1 MMNGIYRILIMGFS
15 AGVIVSTSAFAF
27 KKLEKPTFVF
37 RLDNAATM
45 AGMKGAKKVEQ
56 GLVDGDLTGVDF
68 TITGSVEK
76 KPDEK
81 KGKEVEAGPGPAALK
96 SSVASEHELSNYC
109 YNISDSAVEAR
120 SAVLKE
126 QLETVEMQVNEKLVL
141 LEEKTQALKTWMIK
155 RESFVNKVNNSVVQI
170 FQVMRPDAAASQ
182 FAELGPVIAAS
193 IISQLPPKSS
203 SAILTEMSPADAAEV
218 ALVLTSALD
227 RGNKRDK

>member
-1 MMNGIYRILIMGFS
+1 MMNGVFKISIMIFS
-15 AGVIVSTSAFAF
+15 AGVLVSTPTFAF

-45 AGMKGAKKVEQ
+45 EVVN
-56 GLVDGDLTGVDF
+56 GLAEVDLTGVDF
-68 TITGSVEK
+68 TVTGSVEK
-76 KPDEK
+76 KPDGK
-81 KGKEVEAGPGPAALK
+81 KGKEVEAGPGPAAVK

-126 QLETVEMQVNEKLVL
+126 QLEIVEMQVDKKLVL
-141 LEEKTQALKTWMIK
+141 LEEKTKALKAWMVK

-182 FAELGPVIAAS
+182 FTELGPVIAAS

-203 SAILTEMSPADAAEV
+203 SAILTEMSPVDAAEV
-218 ALVLTSALD
+218 ALVLTAALD
-227 RGNKRDK
+227 RDKKRDE